1 LPLTAL
7 LRRRCPIN
15 ACRER
20 CHNFR
25 PDAHQGEAD
34 FAGLGRQIAYAQA
47 TKIRIAALVCRDV
60 CDCDGDFHM
69 RAMSVL
75 ALAALSVAGMAEAQT
90 GTEQMTNQP
99 SQAQSPVR
107 TAPDGSFKDECGFRY
122 NTRGDRIDA
131 RGRVLPPPVT
141 PPNGR
146 SCK

>member
-1 LPLTAL
+1 VPYLSASL
-7 LRRRCPIN
+7 
-15 ACRER
+15 
-20 CHNFR
+20 
-25 PDAHQGEAD
+25 AD
-34 FAGLGRQIAYAQA
+34 FARHPLLPRARRSLDPGWDGKSRTPKA
-47 TKIRIAALVCRDV
+47 TKIRIAALVWRVV
-60 CDCDGDFHM
+60 CECDGDFHM

-122 NTRGDRIDA
+122 NNRGDRIDA
-131 RGRVLPPPVT
+131 RGRVLPPPAT